1 MPDDRSRTRGGQSL
15 VEFALILPLLV
26 LFIMV
31 IFDLGRIAYIYSAIH
46 NAAREGARYAAVH
59 GAASVAGTEAAARR
73 LTAGL
78 DQSAMTVSISS
89 PVPEQVE
96 VVVTYDFNPATP
108 IILWLTGSGSNTF
121 TLTTQATMRL
131 E

>member
-1 MPDDRSRTRGGQSL
+1 MSKDRSRTRGGQSL

-46 NAAREGARYAAVH
+46 NSAREGARYAAVH

-121 TLTTQATMRL
+121 TLTTKATMRL